1 MDRLELLRMHLEAH
15 DKALRLADEC
25 VENVIRQ
32 GYISPNVWE
41 RMQEAEAECMRVSQ
55 LLEQA

>member
-1 MDRLELLRMHLEAH
+1 MEQLELLRLHLAAH
-15 DKALRLADEC
+15 DKALRVADEC

-32 GYISPNVWE
+32 GYISPDVWE

-55 LLEQA
+55 LLEAK